1 MFCFCCIVD
10 VDGIE
15 IDTVGPDAELP
26 NAVEISEAHQGSEYQ
41 ASNMVMQKPG
51 ILAG

>member
-1 MFCFCCIVD
+1 MG
-10 VDGIE
+10 GIE
-15 IDTVGPDAELP
+15 IDPIGPDTDMP